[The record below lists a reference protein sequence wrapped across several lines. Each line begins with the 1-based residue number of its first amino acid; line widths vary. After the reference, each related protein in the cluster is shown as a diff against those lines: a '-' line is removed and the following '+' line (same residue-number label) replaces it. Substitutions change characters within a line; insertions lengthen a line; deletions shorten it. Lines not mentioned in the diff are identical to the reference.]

1 MKVLKQLMTKIKS
14 KMATNKDDQSQVTSQ
29 GFTNLSD
36 SSTAQSF
43 ESRNCYFQLKANL
56 MFRRNHEHVLYQTF
70 LEKGTRKR
78 MKSKKDVVL
87 VKEVILQI
95 HRRPQTVRNR
105 IPVLVAAVIFNVEIQ
120 DQILCHQRIRI

>member
-1 MKVLKQLMTKIKS
+1 
-14 KMATNKDDQSQVTSQ
+14 
-29 GFTNLSD
+29 
-36 SSTAQSF
+36 
-43 ESRNCYFQLKANL
+43 

-105 IPVLVAAVIFNVEIQ
+105 IPVLVVAVIFNVEIQ
-120 DQILCHQRIRI
+120 DQILCHQKIRI